1 MSDVWSCSQRQGQAS
16 HTDWET
22 CGMEMAME
30 KSWNVKKWQKVMEFC
45 YQNVTS
51 SSRDYFQ
58 ICTLFTD
65 IKKVCIGLNYLLN
78 ATNAKSE

>member
-16 HTDWET
+16 QSHTDWET
-22 CGMEMAME
+22 WGMEMAME

-51 SSRDYFQ
+51 SSRDYCQ

-65 IKKVCIGLNYLLN
+65 VKKVCIGLKYL
-78 ATNAKSE
+78 